1 MSARLMLALTVG
13 LMLSGA
19 ASNGDEGK
27 KEPQKFQ
34 GKVRWSFNAGE
45 TVTGQLV
52 VKGQVCLAS
61 VSGKHNGGIPGAGQ
75 GKVIA
80 LDKDSGK
87 LLWEFKDQSAQLG
100 PCVTWKDSVIFG
112 AKGVLYALDL
122 SSGKVRWKTE
132 IEGYLGSSAGIA
144 VSGDNIAI
152 IASTSF
158 QDGGSLCL
166 VDCEKG
172 KILWKKK
179 GPFKTVAADE
189 RLLYLGSR
197 DKLTPKE
204 TPPMVMACLAKDGK
218 EVWVF
223 DSYKGF
229 LAEFRQ
235 FALDPE
241 HLYTA
246 TYSDGTGEF
255 ASTQYLYALKKA
267 DGKVAWKVEQKKS
280 NRKGPYVLADKVYV
294 TDWSGTSMSVNAK
307 TGEVF
312 AKRFFTDDSFPIA
325 DGVTL
330 DIATAYDIKAG
341 DRLWAAKPLPAGN
354 SLQNSHMATPT
365 VHGGRIYTDHH
376 TGHVICIE

>member
-100 PCVTWKDSVIFG
+100 PCITWKDSVIFG
-112 AKGVLYALDL
+112 ATGVLYALDL

-132 IEGYLGSSAGIA
+132 IEGFLGSSTGIA
-144 VSGDNIAI
+144 IFGDNIAI
-152 IASTSF
+152 IAAK
-158 QDGGSLCL
+158 GSLYFA
-166 VDCEKG
+166 DCEKG
-172 KILWKKK
+172 KVLWKKDGK
-179 GPFKTVAADE
+179 FESVAADE
-189 RLLYLGSR
+189 RLLYLGSPGQ
-197 DKLTPKE
+197 TAPKE
-204 TPPMVMACLAKDGK
+204 APPMVTACLPKDGMD
-218 EVWVF
+218 VWVF
-223 DSYKGF
+223 DSQAGTLTGCKN
-229 LAEFRQ
+229 LAV
-235 FALDPE
+235 DSD
-241 HLYTA
+241 HLYVA
-246 TYSDGTGEF
+246 TSSELGFGKH
-255 ASTQYLYALKKA
+255 YLSALKKT
-267 DGKVAWKVEQKKS
+267 DGKVVWKVEQKKVT
-280 NRKGPYVLADKVYV
+280 RKGPYVLADKVYV

-341 DRLWAAKPLPAGN
+341 DRLWAAKPLPTGN
-354 SLQNSHMATPT
+354 SLQNFHMATPT